1 MTQNPQPPSDPN
13 QPHHPQ
19 QWAPINDGSAVIA
32 PVSHV
37 PSYLMVGGGIVAVLA
52 AFLPWLSASA
62 GDISVSVSGTSG
74 DGKLTLM
81 FGLVAIALG
90 AGAFSRGLP
99 PAVGYGVVACGAFIA
114 FIALNVIRS
123 KAGATAEVAAMVS
136 IGFGVWLTLL
146 AGLAVV
152 AGGILYAR
160 NAPTA

>member
-1 MTQNPQPPSDPN
+1 M
-13 QPHHPQ
+13 
-19 QWAPINDGSAVIA
+19 
-32 PVSHV
+32 
-37 PSYLMVGGGIVAVLA
+37 
-52 AFLPWLSASA
+52 
-62 GDISVSVSGTSG
+62 
-74 DGKLTLM
+74 
-81 FGLVAIALG
+81 
-90 AGAFSRGLP
+90 
-99 PAVGYGVVACGAFIA
+99 GYGVVACGAFIA